1 MPIGTGNR
9 FQPWNRRSNEVIE
22 RELGDKLDLPDPIS
36 RFFSLAQTLSRFFI
50 VLEDSFEFLFFIE
63 RKLLRLF
70 ENKSVCNGRVVKKL
84 EVMSIL
90 I

>member
-22 RELGDKLDLPDPIS
+22 RELGDKLDLPDSIS

-50 VLEDSFEFLFFIE
+50 VLEDSFEFLF
-63 RKLLRLF
+63 LF
-70 ENKSVCNGRVVKKL
+70 KL
-84 EVMSIL
+84 EIVQQFNLYFIL
-90 I
+90 G

>member
-22 RELGDKLDLPDPIS
+22 IELGDKLDLPDPIS

-50 VLEDSFEFLFFIE
+50 VLEDSLSRE
-63 RKLLRLF
+63 
-70 ENKSVCNGRVVKKL
+70 SYYVCLKINRFAMVEL
-84 EVMSIL
+84 
-90 I
+90 

>member
-50 VLEDSFEFLFFIE
+50 VLEDSFEFFFLSRESYYVCLKINRFGMIE
-63 RKLLRLF
+63 L
-70 ENKSVCNGRVVKKL
+70 
-84 EVMSIL
+84 
-90 I
+90 